1 MIGQLGDHRGLPLLF
16 GVITKSLPLRLITQ
30 FHGQNKS
37 YSTLHK
43 VIKKGTLDKPSWL
56 GILKKI
62 IEALDHMHKAG
73 VVHNNVKSNNVV
85 LEKPGKQRNPV
96 IIDFGKA

>member
-37 YSTLHK
+37 CSTLHK
-43 VIKKGTLDKPSWL
+43 VIKKGHLTSLL
-56 GILKKI
+56 G
-62 IEALDHMHKAG
+62 
-73 VVHNNVKSNNVV
+73 
-85 LEKPGKQRNPV
+85 
-96 IIDFGKA
+96 